1 MKDDPRNT
9 ISLTL
14 SNITYSE
21 NGLDIQL
28 EPAVYKVNAKTP
40 SPFNRKQTKV

>member
-14 SNITYSE
+14 RNNTCSE

-28 EPAVYKVNAKTP
+28 EPAVYIVNVKTP
-40 SPFNRKQTKV
+40 SFNRKQTKV